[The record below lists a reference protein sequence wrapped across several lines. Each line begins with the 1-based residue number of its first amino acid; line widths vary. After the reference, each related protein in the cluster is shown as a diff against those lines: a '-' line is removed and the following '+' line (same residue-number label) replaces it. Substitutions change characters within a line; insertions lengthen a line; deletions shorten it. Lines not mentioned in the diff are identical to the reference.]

1 MRLKLFI
8 FTILCILF
16 AGCTVPVLPN
26 GKYETSQPGRD
37 DFIAIYND
45 MLIMRL
51 RNPEKFTGMDDGYWD
66 WGGKFEIRSDNRII
80 PDMSRSEKRQWFF
93 YYEFYKNGNGIKVN
107 DLRAENSFQLD
118 YVPARTVPPM
128 SGISS
133 SEGGAKPEEIPA
145 PSYTELK

>member
-8 FTILCILF
+8 FTVLCILF

-107 DLRAENSFQLD
+107 DLRAETGFQFFCA
-118 YVPARTVPPM
+118 VINHIWHWIARMCTNRNWSWM
-128 SGISS
+128 IRSN
-133 SEGGAKPEEIPA
+133 
-145 PSYTELK
+145 